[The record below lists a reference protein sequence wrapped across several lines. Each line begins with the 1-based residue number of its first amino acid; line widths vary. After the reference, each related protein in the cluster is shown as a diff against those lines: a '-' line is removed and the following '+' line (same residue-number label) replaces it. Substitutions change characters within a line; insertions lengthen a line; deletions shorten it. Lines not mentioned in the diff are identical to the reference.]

1 MAWSG
6 NGETL
11 FFPAHPCVSWYK
23 RITFFAKQ
31 QSGALEKMNPADE
44 IVQIVDEQNQEVAH
58 VPRRVM
64 REGCLIHRACYI
76 LVFNRQREIFVQ
88 KRTMS
93 KDIYPGYLDVA
104 TGGVVLAG
112 ESYELSAKRE
122 LAEELGVRK
131 ASLRRHFDFYHEA
144 VNNRVWGRVF
154 SCLAEGPFVL
164 QPEEVED
171 GFFLGMDA
179 VQSLATSE
187 KFTPDGLMVLKRF
200 MADHALVL

>member
-1 MAWSG
+1 
-6 NGETL
+6 
-11 FFPAHPCVSWYK
+11 
-23 RITFFAKQ
+23 
-31 QSGALEKMNPADE
+31 MNPGDE
-44 IVQIVDEQNQEVAH
+44 IVQIVDEQNLEVAQ
-58 VPRRVM
+58 VSRRVM
-64 REGCLIHRACYI
+64 REGGLIHRACYI

-131 ASLRRHFDFYHEA
+131 AALTRHFDFYHDA
-144 VNNRVWGRVF
+144 DNNRVWGRVF

-179 VQSLATSE
+179 VYALAASE

-200 MADHALVL
+200 MTG